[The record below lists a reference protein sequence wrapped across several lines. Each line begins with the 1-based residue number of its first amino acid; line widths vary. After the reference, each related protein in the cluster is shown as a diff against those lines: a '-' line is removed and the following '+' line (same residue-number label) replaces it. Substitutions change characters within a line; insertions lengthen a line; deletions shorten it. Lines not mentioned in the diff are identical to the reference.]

1 MGDNRNNSIDSRYWG
16 FVPYDHIF
24 GKPVFIWMSIDGLM
38 KGGIKNW
45 KFRWDRIFTTV
56 SGSGKSTSY
65 FIPFLFL
72 LLVIYLVNKWL
83 KKKKLDENE
92 KISGT
97 TAVYASINDR
107 VKAVLIDSLIL
118 LIFMYA
124 FSVLFSFLGNVP
136 NNIKVVSWVLIFLLY
151 DPLMTA
157 FNGGTIGHSAANIT
171 VRRSNNIDKN
181 IAFPNAML
189 RFLLKSLLG
198 WISLISISFSD
209 NKTAI
214 HDKAVNSVVIKKE

>member
-1 MGDNRNNSIDSRYWG
+1 
-16 FVPYDHIF
+16 
-24 GKPVFIWMSIDGLM
+24 
-38 KGGIKNW
+38 
-45 KFRWDRIFTTV
+45 
-56 SGSGKSTSY
+56 
-65 FIPFLFL
+65 
-72 LLVIYLVNKWL
+72 
-83 KKKKLDENE
+83 
-92 KISGT
+92 
-97 TAVYASINDR
+97 
-107 VKAVLIDSLIL
+107 
-118 LIFMYA
+118 MYA